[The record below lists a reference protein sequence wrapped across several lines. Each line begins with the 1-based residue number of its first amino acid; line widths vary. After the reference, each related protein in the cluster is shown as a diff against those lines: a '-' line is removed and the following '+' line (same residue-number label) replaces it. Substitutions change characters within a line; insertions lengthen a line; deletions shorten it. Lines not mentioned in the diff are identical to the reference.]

1 MVSTQFTGVNEFL
14 VDLLRRIGIAEIQLP
29 DFQRDW
35 RWGDQNIKSLLAS
48 VSLGIPMGAV
58 LMMDSNDQLAPHLF
72 EGVDSSGPLVDPRL
86 LVLDG
91 QQRLTALYQACYST
105 GPVETKNERSVTRRR
120 YYFRMQDAVDGSTDR
135 EEWVDSKP
143 AATDPAS
150 EPKTQFD
157 EDLFPASQMFNYQQW
172 RDQYLEHHDYK
183 QEKRSMSAQ
192 FYDAVVSHFERYNV
206 PTIRMTS
213 DDLDSACLA
222 FEKMNLG
229 GTRLNAFEIIT
240 AKLRRE
246 EFNLKDDWQAQKS
259 NMDMPALRKINS
271 IHYLKAVTLVAT
283 QKLATQK
290 PNVRA
295 SARRKDMLNLDR
307 QRYEDLNKNVTQG
320 FVKTA
325 EQLKEL
331 GIIQAKELA
340 YVPQAIV
347 MASIYAHCPTS
358 KTNTVLARNVFKTW
372 YWTTLLN
379 GSYGSRVSDTQ
390 MANDFTEI
398 VNMLTNDLQL
408 SQSSFSG
415 NPFPAVVLEGKAEKN
430 LQGAIQILLAKERGT
445 RDWMTGRPIQT
456 ESETKSEMHHIFPR
470 KWCEDHNIGVEHR
483 ESVANMTLI
492 DEETNRLIGPKAPS
506 EYLEILQKQAGN
518 ISEQEMDKT
527 LESHLIPAQA
537 LRADDFEAFHK
548 ERARRLKEMIV
559 DIIGADRVA

>member
-1 MVSTQFTGVNEFL
+1 
-14 VDLLRRIGIAEIQLP
+14 
-29 DFQRDW
+29 
-35 RWGDQNIKSLLAS
+35 
-48 VSLGIPMGAV
+48 
-58 LMMDSNDQLAPHLF
+58 
-72 EGVDSSGPLVDPRL
+72 
-86 LVLDG
+86 
-91 QQRLTALYQACYST
+91 
-105 GPVETKNERSVTRRR
+105 
-120 YYFRMQDAVDGSTDR
+120 
-135 EEWVDSKP
+135 
-143 AATDPAS
+143 
-150 EPKTQFD
+150 
-157 EDLFPASQMFNYQQW
+157 
-172 RDQYLEHHDYK
+172 
-183 QEKRSMSAQ
+183 MSAQ

-240 AKLRRE
+240 AKLKERRIQFKGRLAGPKIQYGHACIAQNK
-246 EFNLKDDWQAQKS
+246 FNSLPESGHPSGDTK
-259 NMDMPALRKINS
+259 
-271 IHYLKAVTLVAT
+271 T
-283 QKLATQK
+283 ATQK

-492 DEETNRLIGPKAPS
+492 DEETTQANWSKSTIRIFGNTTKAS
-506 EYLEILQKQAGN
+506 RQ
-518 ISEQEMDKT
+518 
-527 LESHLIPAQA
+527 H
-537 LRADDFEAFHK
+537 F
-548 ERARRLKEMIV
+548 RARDGRNP
-559 DIIGADRVA
+559 RVSSHPCAST

>member
-1 MVSTQFTGVNEFL
+1 MVSTQFTGVNEYL
-14 VDLLRRIGIAEIQLP
+14 VDLLRRIGNAEIQLP

-58 LMMDSNDQLAPHLF
+58 LTMDSNDQLAPHLF
-72 EGVDSSGPLVDPRL
+72 EGVDSSGPLVNPRL
-86 LVLDG
+86 LILDG

-105 GPVETKNERSVTRRR
+105 GPVETKTERGGTRRR
-120 YYFRMQDAVDGSTDR
+120 YYFRMQDAIDESADR
-135 EEWVDSKP
+135 EECVDSKP
-143 AATDPAS
+143 ATNDPAS
-150 EPKTQFD
+150 EPETQFD
-157 EDLFPASQMFNYQQW
+157 QDLFPASQIFSYQQW

-213 DDLDSACLA
+213 GDLDSACLA
-222 FEKMNLG
+222 FEKLNLG
-229 GTRLNAFEIIT
+229 GTRLNAFEIVT

-246 EFNLKDDWQAQKS
+246 DFNLKDDWQTQKS
-259 NMDMPALRKINS
+259 NMDMPVLRKINS

-283 QKLATQK
+283 QK
-290 PNVRA
+290 PNERA
-295 SARRKDMLNLDR
+295 SARRKDMLSLDR
-307 QRYEDLNKNVTQG
+307 KRYQDHNKNVTQG

-347 MASIYAHCPTS
+347 MASIYTHCPTS

-390 MANDFTEI
+390 MANDFASI
-398 VNMLTNDLQL
+398 VDMLTNDLQL

-415 NPFPAVVLEGKAEKN
+415 NPFPAVVLAGKAEKN
-430 LQGAIQILLAKERGT
+430 LQGAIQILLAKEKGT

-470 KWCEDHNIGVEHR
+470 KWCEDHNIDVEHR

-506 EYLEILQKQAGN
+506 EYLGILQERAGN
-518 ISEQEMDKT
+518 IPEEEMDGHPRVS
-527 LESHLIPAQA
+527 SHPCTST
-537 LRADDFEAFHK
+537 
-548 ERARRLKEMIV
+548 
-559 DIIGADRVA
+559 